1 MSERKDMMQD
11 MTEAYVLGGLEEAEI
26 AEYEAYLQEDI
37 DERLRVAALR
47 DTVGL
52 LASTAAPVSPPTGM
66 KSRILANVLKGSEST
81 SGTSKG
87 TMDRPVVQRAEEPK
101 PADVS
106 GEPAKRQGEIEASGT
121 AKNED
126 PRFEDGGTELLR
138 EQAKQSIEAGEAR
151 RAAETLGNVA
161 APKLAEVRS
170 VSDGDF
176 DRTRNVEAPS
186 GSVESVRQTREAT
199 RARSGRA
206 LWAGA
211 AAIMAAAAVLL
222 GVYSA
227 QLRGELN
234 NMHADMTAMQQ
245 QTTALA
251 QHASDM
257 EQQASSMQQ
266 QLNSVKEPAVDAK
279 VDRTVALAG
288 MEDDPQAW
296 GTASMVR
303 DDIGTHL
310 LVQAAELPKLSGSEA
325 YQVWLI
331 DKEGNPINA
340 GTFKADDGNG
350 ALSYM
355 MQPGDY
361 QMVAIT
367 LEPDAEGDQPR
378 GRKVLVGALNG

>member
-1 MSERKDMMQD
+1 MSERKELMQE
-11 MTEAYVLGGLEEAEI
+11 MAEAYALGGLEEAEI

-81 SGTSKG
+81 SDASKG
-87 TMDRPVVQRAEEPK
+87 NPDTPVGQPIEEPK

-106 GEPAKRQGEIEASGT
+106 GEPAKRQGEIETGGT
-121 AKNED
+121 AQSGD
-126 PRFEDGGTELLR
+126 PRLEDGGTELLL
-138 EQAKQSIEAGEAR
+138 EQARQGIEAGEAR
-151 RAAETLGNVA
+151 RAAEAIGNA
-161 APKLAEVRS
+161 AEAANEEVPRRS
-170 VSDGDF
+170 EANGSPAGDF
-176 DRTRNVEAPS
+176 AQTQSGAEAR
-186 GSVESVRQTREAT
+186 GTDAGIEDVRQARAAT

-211 AAIMAAAAVLL
+211 AAVMAAAAILL

-234 NMHADMTAMQQ
+234 DMHADMTAMQQ
-245 QTTALA
+245 QL
-251 QHASDM
+251 D
-257 EQQASSMQQ
+257 
-266 QLNSVKEPAVDAK
+266 SVKEPTVGAE

-303 DDIGTHL
+303 DDTGTHL
-310 LVQAAELPKLSGSEA
+310 LVQAAELPELSGSQA

-340 GTFKADDGNG
+340 GTFMSKSGSG
-350 ALSYM
+350 ALSYT

-361 QMVAIT
+361 EMVAIT